1 MQDRRWANY
10 EKFDD
15 ALVKLKASKDVNAFK
30 AIQKTLAND
39 QKVESQAILDLSANL
54 KAISPEIAEKV
65 NDYSN
70 YPSFSCSLL
79 WIILDQVVELQRA
92 DGTLREYQNN
102 QAILAEKLVGGKIN
116 KQQFVDQEAIITK
129 RKEECKEKIIALNS
143 HLQSV

>member
-1 MQDRRWANY
+1 MVYEPLMLVVAFFIFFMFAFIYVRLDFSISKDEGQEVRLKVAGVAEKICGHQDRRWANY

-79 WIILDQVVELQRA
+79 LIILD
-92 DGTLREYQNN
+92 
-102 QAILAEKLVGGKIN
+102 
-116 KQQFVDQEAIITK
+116 
-129 RKEECKEKIIALNS
+129 
-143 HLQSV
+143 